1 MPEPEVKFL
10 QRDNPGNIANQS
22 SNQSAYP
29 SGYRTAYRAQP
40 GKSAET
46 GRPSVVFCS
55 GFRSDME
62 GSKAVAL
69 AGWCAA
75 HEIDFLRFD
84 YFGHG
89 QSEGDFLDGTMSLW
103 RQDVFGLLDALT
115 TGPQILVGSS
125 FGGWLSLMAAAE
137 MPETVSG
144 LVLVAPAVDMTE
156 RLMWARFSPE
166 ARQQL
171 ENEGIFYDPSDYD
184 AQGYPITK
192 ALIEDGRQYLMLDKP
207 SAIPI
212 DVPVRILHGQED
224 HAVPWQLSLELA
236 EKISGQDVELHFVK
250 NGDHSLSAPDNL
262 ELLTGTLKNLIGF

>member
-10 QRDNPGNIANQS
+10 QRDNPGHA
-22 SNQSAYP
+22 AYP
-29 SGYRTAYRAQP
+29 SGYRNAYLAQP
-40 GKSAET
+40 GKSQAT
-46 GRPSVVFCS
+46 GHPGVVFCS

-69 AGWCAA
+69 ADWCAA

-89 QSEGDFLDGTMSLW
+89 RSDGDFLDGTMSLW
-103 RQDVFGLLDALT
+103 RQDVFGLLAALT

-137 MPETVSG
+137 MPETVCG
-144 LVLVAPAVDMTE
+144 LVLIAPAVDMTE
-156 RLMWARFSPE
+156 RLMWSRFSPE

-171 ENEGIFYDPSDYD
+171 ESEGIFYDPSDYD

-207 SAIPI
+207 SEIPVH
-212 DVPVRILHGQED
+212 VPVRVLHGQKD
-224 HAVPWQLSLELA
+224 LAVPWQLSLELA
-236 EKISGQDVELHFVK
+236 EKIGGQDVELHFVK

-262 ELLTGTLKNLIGF
+262 DLLTGTLKNLIGF